1 MEDVDNKKKSKKG
14 KVVGF
19 VVLTLLF
26 VIGFIVGF
34 KIYELNK
41 PYNIYSSLI
50 NSALKSSKF
59 ENHENYKVDFKF
71 NARVEDSELDD
82 TTKEI
87 LNSMNYSGTN
97 FISVKEKYMIA
108 NYTIKNDSNT
118 LLDMNMY
125 YKNGITYL
133 GLGELFDKLIEIPL
147 DEENSKKVND
157 LFLNINSSNIEV
169 ILREIKNAFE
179 DAIKDEKI
187 VKEKTT
193 LDIDGKSVNVVNNKL
208 VIDKSNEE
216 RISKKLSDYLK
227 KSDDFL
233 DNFSKEF
240 GVSKEDIISFLE
252 DDSYT
257 SEEDYKMVINLY
269 TNGFLNNFVSTKI
282 EFIENDEKIVDFEF
296 NKNSIKISDDDMLVF
311 TIKEDEKDKYSIN
324 LKYELDGMSVEL
336 SGTATMSYAQ
346 MSTPF
351 VSNSVSLEELTEE
364 DFVTFGENLS
374 KNEAFI
380 NIIEKYVG
388 PIENIQL

>member
-227 KSDDFL
+227 NSDDFL

-269 TNGFLNNFVSTKI
+269 TNGILNNFVSTKI

-364 DFVTFGENLS
+364 DFATFGENLS

>member
-1 MEDVDNKKKSKKG
+1 MEDVNKKKSKKS
-14 KVVGF
+14 KIVGF
-19 VVLTLLF
+19 VVLALLF

-34 KIYELNK
+34 KIYELSK

-59 ENHENYKVDFKF
+59 ENHENYKVDFNF
-71 NARVEDSELDD
+71 NVKAEDSELDD

-125 YKNGITYL
+125 YKNGIAYL
-133 GLGELFDKLIEIPL
+133 GLGELFDKLIEIPV
-147 DEENSKKVND
+147 DKENSKKVND

-227 KSDDFL
+227 NSDDFL

-269 TNGFLNNFVSTKI
+269 TNGFLNNFVSAKI

-296 NKNSIKISDDDMLVF
+296 SRNGLKISDDMLVF
-311 TIKEDEKDKYSIN
+311 TINEDEKDKYSIN

-336 SGTATMSYAQ
+336 SGTATMSYTQ

-351 VSNSVSLEELTEE
+351 VSDAISLEELTEE

-380 NIIEKYVG
+380 NILEKYVG

>member
-19 VVLTLLF
+19 VVLALLF

-41 PYNIYSSLI
+41 PYNIYSSFI

-179 DAIKDEKI
+179 YAIKDEKI

-227 KSDDFL
+227 NSDDFL

-269 TNGFLNNFVSTKI
+269 TNGILNNFVSTKI

-296 NKNSIKISDDDMLVF
+296 NKNSIKISDDDMFVF

>member
-1 MEDVDNKKKSKKG
+1 MENLNKKKSKKG
-14 KVVGF
+14 KIVGF
-19 VVLTLLF
+19 VVLALLF

-34 KIYELNK
+34 KIYELSK
-41 PYNIYSSLI
+41 PYNIYSSFI

-59 ENHENYKVDFKF
+59 ENHENYKVDFNF
-71 NARVEDSELDD
+71 NVKAEDSELDD

-125 YKNGITYL
+125 YKNGIAYL
-133 GLGELFDKLIEIPL
+133 GLGELFDKLIEIPV

-227 KSDDFL
+227 NSDDFL

-252 DDSYT
+252 DDTYT
-257 SEEDYKMVINLY
+257 SEEDYKVVINLY
-269 TNGFLNNFVSTKI
+269 TNGILNNFVSAKI

-296 NKNSIKISDDDMLVF
+296 NKNGIKISDDMLVF
-311 TIKEDEKDKYSIN
+311 TINEEEQDKYSIN
-324 LKYELDGMSVEL
+324 LKYESDGMSVVL
-336 SGTATMSYAQ
+336 SGTATMSYTQ

-351 VSNSVSLEELTEE
+351 VSDAISLEELTEE

>member
-19 VVLTLLF
+19 VVLALLF

-34 KIYELNK
+34 KIYELSK
-41 PYNIYSSLI
+41 PYNVYSSLI

-125 YKNGITYL
+125 YKNGIAYL

-227 KSDDFL
+227 NSDDFL

-346 MSTPF
+346 MSTPV

>member
-19 VVLTLLF
+19 VVLALLF

-227 KSDDFL
+227 NSDDFL

-269 TNGFLNNFVSTKI
+269 TNGILNNFVSTKI

-296 NKNSIKISDDDMLVF
+296 NKNSIKISDDDMFVF

>member
-1 MEDVDNKKKSKKG
+1 MEDVNKKKSKKG
-14 KVVGF
+14 KIVGF
-19 VVLTLLF
+19 VVLALLF

-34 KIYELNK
+34 KIYELSK

-59 ENHENYKVDFKF
+59 ENHENYKVDFNF
-71 NARVEDSELDD
+71 NVKAEDSELDD

-125 YKNGITYL
+125 YKNGIAYL

-227 KSDDFL
+227 NSDDFL

-257 SEEDYKMVINLY
+257 SEEDYKVVINLY
-269 TNGFLNNFVSTKI
+269 TNGILNNFVSTKI
-282 EFIENDEKIVDFEF
+282 EFIENDEKIVNFEF
-296 NKNSIKISDDDMLVF
+296 NKNSIKISDDMLVF
-311 TIKEDEKDKYSIN
+311 TINEDEKDKYSIN
-324 LKYELDGMSVEL
+324 LKYESDGMSVKL
-336 SGTATMSYAQ
+336 SGTATMSYTQ

-351 VSNSVSLEELTEE
+351 VSDAISLEELTEE

>member
-19 VVLTLLF
+19 VVLALLF

-34 KIYELNK
+34 KIYELSK
-41 PYNIYSSLI
+41 PYNVYSSLI

-227 KSDDFL
+227 NSDDFL

-282 EFIENDEKIVDFEF
+282 EFIENDEKIVNFEF
-296 NKNSIKISDDDMLVF
+296 NKNSIKISDDMLVF

-324 LKYELDGMSVEL
+324 LKYELDGMNVEL

-380 NIIEKYVG
+380 NIIERYVG

>member
-19 VVLTLLF
+19 VVLALLF

-71 NARVEDSELDD
+71 NARVKDSELDD

-227 KSDDFL
+227 NSDDFL

-282 EFIENDEKIVDFEF
+282 EFIENDEKIVNFEF

-324 LKYELDGMSVEL
+324 LKYELDGMNVEL

>member
-1 MEDVDNKKKSKKG
+1 MENLNKKKSKKG
-14 KVVGF
+14 KIVGF
-19 VVLTLLF
+19 VVLALLF

-34 KIYELNK
+34 KIYELSK
-41 PYNIYSSLI
+41 PYNIYSSFI

-59 ENHENYKVDFKF
+59 ENHENYKVDFNF
-71 NARVEDSELDD
+71 NVKAEDSELDD

-125 YKNGITYL
+125 YKNGIAYL
-133 GLGELFDKLIEIPL
+133 GLGELFDKLIEIPV

-227 KSDDFL
+227 NSDDFL

-252 DDSYT
+252 DDTYT
-257 SEEDYKMVINLY
+257 SEEDYKVVINLY
-269 TNGFLNNFVSTKI
+269 TNGILNNFVSAKI

-296 NKNSIKISDDDMLVF
+296 NKNGIKISDDMLVF
-311 TIKEDEKDKYSIN
+311 TINEEEKDKYSIN
-324 LKYELDGMSVEL
+324 LKYESDGMSVEL
-336 SGTATMSYAQ
+336 SGTATMSYTQ

-351 VSNSVSLEELTEE
+351 VSDAISLEELTEE

>member
-1 MEDVDNKKKSKKG
+1 MKDVDNKKKSKKG

-19 VVLTLLF
+19 VVLALLF

-41 PYNIYSSLI
+41 PYNIYSSII

-125 YKNGITYL
+125 YKNGIAYL

-227 KSDDFL
+227 NSDDFL

-269 TNGFLNNFVSTKI
+269 TNGILNNFVSTKI
-282 EFIENDEKIVDFEF
+282 EFIENDEKIVNFEF

-324 LKYELDGMSVEL
+324 LKYELDGMNVEL

>member
-14 KVVGF
+14 KAVGF
-19 VVLTLLF
+19 VVLALLF

-227 KSDDFL
+227 NSDDFL

>member
-41 PYNIYSSLI
+41 PYNIYSSFI

-227 KSDDFL
+227 NSDDFL

-282 EFIENDEKIVDFEF
+282 EFIENDEKIVNFEF
-296 NKNSIKISDDDMLVF
+296 NKNSIKISDDMLVF

>member
-19 VVLTLLF
+19 VVLALLF

-133 GLGELFDKLIEIPL
+133 GLSELFDKLIEIPL

-227 KSDDFL
+227 NSDDFL

-269 TNGFLNNFVSTKI
+269 TNGILNNFVSTKI
-282 EFIENDEKIVDFEF
+282 ELIENDEKIVDFEF
-296 NKNSIKISDDDMLVF
+296 NKNSIKISDADMLVF

-324 LKYELDGMSVEL
+324 LKYELDGMNVEL
-336 SGTATMSYAQ
+336 LGTATMSYAQ

>member
-19 VVLTLLF
+19 GVLALLF
-26 VIGFIVGF
+26 VIGFIAGF

-41 PYNIYSSLI
+41 PYNIYSSII

-59 ENHENYKVDFKF
+59 ENHENYKIDFKF

-227 KSDDFL
+227 NSDDFL

-269 TNGFLNNFVSTKI
+269 TNGILNNFVSTKI
-282 EFIENDEKIVDFEF
+282 EFIENDEKIVNFEF

-324 LKYELDGMSVEL
+324 LKYELDGMNVEL
-336 SGTATMSYAQ
+336 SGIATMSYAQ

>member
-1 MEDVDNKKKSKKG
+1 MENLNKKKSKKG
-14 KVVGF
+14 KIVGF
-19 VVLTLLF
+19 VVLALLF

-34 KIYELNK
+34 KIYELSK

-59 ENHENYKVDFKF
+59 ENHENYKVDFNF
-71 NARVEDSELDD
+71 NVKAEDSELDD

-125 YKNGITYL
+125 YKNGIAYL

-227 KSDDFL
+227 NSDDFL

-269 TNGFLNNFVSTKI
+269 TNGILNNFVSTKI
-282 EFIENDEKIVDFEF
+282 EFIENDEKIVNFEF
-296 NKNSIKISDDDMLVF
+296 NKNSIKISDDMLVF
-311 TIKEDEKDKYSIN
+311 TINEDEKDKYSIN
-324 LKYELDGMSVEL
+324 LKYESDGMSVKL
-336 SGTATMSYAQ
+336 SGTATMSYTQ

-351 VSNSVSLEELTEE
+351 VSDAISLEELTEE

>member
-1 MEDVDNKKKSKKG
+1 MEDVNKKKSKKD
-14 KVVGF
+14 KIVGF
-19 VVLTLLF
+19 IVLALLF

-34 KIYELNK
+34 KIYELSK

-59 ENHENYKVDFKF
+59 ENHENYKVDFNF
-71 NARVEDSELDD
+71 NVKAEDSELDD

-125 YKNGITYL
+125 YKNGIAYL
-133 GLGELFDKLIEIPL
+133 GLGELFDKLIEIPV

-227 KSDDFL
+227 NSDDFL

-252 DDSYT
+252 DDTYT
-257 SEEDYKMVINLY
+257 SEEDYKVVINLY
-269 TNGFLNNFVSTKI
+269 TNGILNNFVSAKI

-296 NKNSIKISDDDMLVF
+296 NKNGIKISDDMLVF
-311 TIKEDEKDKYSIN
+311 TINEEEKDKYSIN
-324 LKYELDGMSVEL
+324 LKYESDGMSVEL
-336 SGTATMSYAQ
+336 SGTATMSYTQ

-351 VSNSVSLEELTEE
+351 VSDAISLEELTEE

>member
-1 MEDVDNKKKSKKG
+1 MEDVNKKKSKKS

-19 VVLTLLF
+19 VVLALLF

-34 KIYELNK
+34 KIYELSK

-227 KSDDFL
+227 NSDDFL

-269 TNGFLNNFVSTKI
+269 TNGILNNFVSTKI

-324 LKYELDGMSVEL
+324 LKYELDGMNVEL

>member
-19 VVLTLLF
+19 VVLALLF

-71 NARVEDSELDD
+71 NARVKDSELDD

-257 SEEDYKMVINLY
+257 SEEEYKMVINLY

-282 EFIENDEKIVDFEF
+282 EFIENDEKIVNFEF
-296 NKNSIKISDDDMLVF
+296 NKNIIKISDDDMLVF

-324 LKYELDGMSVEL
+324 LKYELDGMNVEL
-336 SGTATMSYAQ
+336 LGTATMSYAQ

>member
-1 MEDVDNKKKSKKG
+1 MEDVNKKKSKKS
-14 KVVGF
+14 KIVGF
-19 VVLTLLF
+19 VVLALLF

-34 KIYELNK
+34 KIYELSK

-50 NSALKSSKF
+50 NSALKSSRF
-59 ENHENYKVDFKF
+59 ENHENYKVDFNF
-71 NARVEDSELDD
+71 NVKAEDSELDD

-125 YKNGITYL
+125 YKNGIAYL

-227 KSDDFL
+227 NSDDFL

-269 TNGFLNNFVSTKI
+269 TNGFLNNFVSAKI

-296 NKNSIKISDDDMLVF
+296 NKNGIKISDDMLVF
-311 TIKEDEKDKYSIN
+311 TINEDEKDKYSIN
-324 LKYELDGMSVEL
+324 LKYESDGMSVEL
-336 SGTATMSYAQ
+336 SGTATMSYTQ

-351 VSNSVSLEELTEE
+351 VSDAISLEELTEE

>member
-1 MEDVDNKKKSKKG
+1 MEDVDKKKSKKG
-14 KVVGF
+14 KIVGF
-19 VVLTLLF
+19 VVLALLF

-34 KIYELNK
+34 KIYELSK
-41 PYNIYSSLI
+41 PYNIYSALI

-59 ENHENYKVDFKF
+59 ENHENYKVDFNF
-71 NARVEDSELDD
+71 NVKAEDSELDD

-125 YKNGITYL
+125 YKNGIAYL

-227 KSDDFL
+227 NSDDFL

-252 DDSYT
+252 DDTYT
-257 SEEDYKMVINLY
+257 SEEDYKVVINLY
-269 TNGFLNNFVSTKI
+269 TNGFLNNFVSAKI

-296 NKNSIKISDDDMLVF
+296 SRNGLKISDDMLVF
-311 TIKEDEKDKYSIN
+311 TINEDEKDKYSIN
-324 LKYELDGMSVEL
+324 LKYESDGMSVEL
-336 SGTATMSYAQ
+336 SGTATMSYTQ

-351 VSNSVSLEELTEE
+351 VSDAISLEELTEE

>member
-41 PYNIYSSLI
+41 PYNVYSSLI

-179 DAIKDEKI
+179 NAIKDEKI

-227 KSDDFL
+227 NSDDFL

-269 TNGFLNNFVSTKI
+269 TNGILNNFVSTKI

-324 LKYELDGMSVEL
+324 LKYELDGMNVEL
-336 SGTATMSYAQ
+336 SGTATTSYAQ

-351 VSNSVSLEELTEE
+351 VSNSVSLEDLTEE

>member
-1 MEDVDNKKKSKKG
+1 MENLNKKKSKKG
-14 KVVGF
+14 KIVGF
-19 VVLTLLF
+19 VVLALLF

-34 KIYELNK
+34 KIYELSK

-59 ENHENYKVDFKF
+59 ENHENYKVDFNF
-71 NARVEDSELDD
+71 NVKAEDSELDD

-125 YKNGITYL
+125 YKNGIAYL

-227 KSDDFL
+227 NSDDFL

-269 TNGFLNNFVSTKI
+269 TNGILNNFVSTKI
-282 EFIENDEKIVDFEF
+282 EFIENDEKIVNFEF

-324 LKYELDGMSVEL
+324 LKYELDGMNVEL

>member
-1 MEDVDNKKKSKKG
+1 MKDVDNKKKSKKG

-19 VVLTLLF
+19 VVLALLF

-41 PYNIYSSLI
+41 PYNIYSSII

-227 KSDDFL
+227 NSDDFL

-269 TNGFLNNFVSTKI
+269 TNGILNNFVSTKI

-296 NKNSIKISDDDMLVF
+296 NKNSIKIYDDDMFVF
-311 TIKEDEKDKYSIN
+311 TIKEDKKDKYSIN
-324 LKYELDGMSVEL
+324 LKYELDGMNVEL

>member
-19 VVLTLLF
+19 VVLALLF

-227 KSDDFL
+227 NSDDFL

>member
-19 VVLTLLF
+19 VVLALLF

-71 NARVEDSELDD
+71 NARVKDSELDD

-227 KSDDFL
+227 NSDDFL

-257 SEEDYKMVINLY
+257 SEEEYKMVINLY

-282 EFIENDEKIVDFEF
+282 EFIENDEKIVNFEF

-351 VSNSVSLEELTEE
+351 VSNSISLEELTEE

>member
-1 MEDVDNKKKSKKG
+1 MENVDNKKKSKKG
-14 KVVGF
+14 KIVGF
-19 VVLTLLF
+19 VVLALLF

-34 KIYELNK
+34 KIYELSK
-41 PYNIYSSLI
+41 PYNVYSSLI

-227 KSDDFL
+227 NSDDFL

-282 EFIENDEKIVDFEF
+282 EFIENDEKIVNFEF
-296 NKNSIKISDDDMLVF
+296 NKNIIKISDDDMLVF

-346 MSTPF
+346 MSTPV

>member
-1 MEDVDNKKKSKKG
+1 MKDVDNKKKSKKG

-19 VVLTLLF
+19 VVLALLF

-227 KSDDFL
+227 NSDDFL

-269 TNGFLNNFVSTKI
+269 TNGILNNFVSTKI

-296 NKNSIKISDDDMLVF
+296 NKNSIKISDDDMFVF

-324 LKYELDGMSVEL
+324 LKYELDGMNVEL

>member
-19 VVLTLLF
+19 VVLALLF

-41 PYNIYSSLI
+41 PYNIYSSFI

-227 KSDDFL
+227 NSDDFL

-351 VSNSVSLEELTEE
+351 VSNSVPLEELTEE

>member
-34 KIYELNK
+34 KIYELSK
-41 PYNIYSSLI
+41 PYNVYSSLI

-227 KSDDFL
+227 NSDDFL

-282 EFIENDEKIVDFEF
+282 EFIENDEKIVNFEF
-296 NKNSIKISDDDMLVF
+296 NKNSIKISDDMLVF

-324 LKYELDGMSVEL
+324 LKYELDGMNVEL
-336 SGTATMSYAQ
+336 LGTATMSYAQ

>member
-1 MEDVDNKKKSKKG
+1 MEDVNKKKSKKS

-19 VVLTLLF
+19 VVLALLF

-34 KIYELNK
+34 KIYELSK

-59 ENHENYKVDFKF
+59 ENHENYKVDFNF
-71 NARVEDSELDD
+71 NVKAEDSELDD

-125 YKNGITYL
+125 YKNGIAYL
-133 GLGELFDKLIEIPL
+133 GLGELFDKLIEIPV

-227 KSDDFL
+227 NSDDFL

-252 DDSYT
+252 DDTYT
-257 SEEDYKMVINLY
+257 SEEDYKVVINLY
-269 TNGFLNNFVSTKI
+269 TNGFLNNFVSAKI

-296 NKNSIKISDDDMLVF
+296 NKNGIKISDDMLVF
-311 TIKEDEKDKYSIN
+311 TINEEEKDKYSIN
-324 LKYELDGMSVEL
+324 LKYESDGMSVKL
-336 SGTATMSYAQ
+336 SGTATMSYTQ

-351 VSNSVSLEELTEE
+351 VSDAISLEELTEE

>member
-1 MEDVDNKKKSKKG
+1 M
-14 KVVGF
+14 
-19 VVLTLLF
+19 
-26 VIGFIVGF
+26 
-34 KIYELNK
+34 NK
-41 PYNIYSSLI
+41 PYNIYSSFI

-227 KSDDFL
+227 NSDDFL

>member
-19 VVLTLLF
+19 VVLALLF

-34 KIYELNK
+34 KIYELSK

-227 KSDDFL
+227 NSDDFL

-282 EFIENDEKIVDFEF
+282 EFIENDEKIVNFEF

-324 LKYELDGMSVEL
+324 LKYELDGMNVEL

>member
-1 MEDVDNKKKSKKG
+1 MKDVDNKKKSKKG

-34 KIYELNK
+34 KIYELSK

-227 KSDDFL
+227 NSDDFL

-269 TNGFLNNFVSTKI
+269 TNGILNNFVSTKI
-282 EFIENDEKIVDFEF
+282 EFIENDEKIVNFEF

-324 LKYELDGMSVEL
+324 LKYELDGMNVEL

>member
-19 VVLTLLF
+19 VVLALLF

-59 ENHENYKVDFKF
+59 ENHENYKVDFNF
-71 NARVEDSELDD
+71 NVKAEDSDLDD

-125 YKNGITYL
+125 YKNGIAYL

-227 KSDDFL
+227 NSDDFL

-346 MSTPF
+346 MSTPV

>member
-1 MEDVDNKKKSKKG
+1 MEDVNKKKSKKG
-14 KVVGF
+14 KIVGF
-19 VVLTLLF
+19 VVLALLF
-26 VIGFIVGF
+26 IIGFIVGF
-34 KIYELNK
+34 KIYELSK

-59 ENHENYKVDFKF
+59 ENHENYKVDFNF
-71 NARVEDSELDD
+71 NVKAEDSELDD

-125 YKNGITYL
+125 YKNGIAYL

-227 KSDDFL
+227 NSDDFL

-252 DDSYT
+252 DDTYT
-257 SEEDYKMVINLY
+257 SEEDYKVVINLY
-269 TNGFLNNFVSTKI
+269 TNGILNNFVSAKI

-296 NKNSIKISDDDMLVF
+296 NKNGIKISDDMLEF
-311 TIKEDEKDKYSIN
+311 TINEEEKDKYSIN
-324 LKYELDGMSVEL
+324 LKYESDGMSVKL
-336 SGTATMSYAQ
+336 SGTATMSYTQ

-351 VSNSVSLEELTEE
+351 VSDAISLEELTEE

>member
-1 MEDVDNKKKSKKG
+1 MEDVNKKKSKKG
-14 KVVGF
+14 KIVGF
-19 VVLTLLF
+19 VVLALLF

-34 KIYELNK
+34 KIYELSK

-59 ENHENYKVDFKF
+59 ENHENYKVDFNF
-71 NARVEDSELDD
+71 NVKAEDSELDD

-125 YKNGITYL
+125 YKNGIAYL

-216 RISKKLSDYLK
+216 RISKKLTDYLK
-227 KSDDFL
+227 NSDDFL

-269 TNGFLNNFVSTKI
+269 TNGILNNFVSAKI

-296 NKNSIKISDDDMLVF
+296 NNNSIKISDDDMLVF

-324 LKYELDGMSVEL
+324 LKYELDGMNVEL
-336 SGTATMSYAQ
+336 SGTATMSYTQ

-351 VSNSVSLEELTEE
+351 VSDAISLEDLTEE
-364 DFVTFGENLS
+364 DVVTFGENLS

>member
-87 LNSMNYSGTN
+87 LNTMNYSGTN

-179 DAIKDEKI
+179 DAIKDEII

-227 KSDDFL
+227 NSDDFL

>member
-87 LNSMNYSGTN
+87 LNTMNYSGTN

-227 KSDDFL
+227 NSDDFL

-282 EFIENDEKIVDFEF
+282 EFIENDEKIVNFEF
-296 NKNSIKISDDDMLVF
+296 NKNSIKISDDMLVF

-380 NIIEKYVG
+380 NILEKYVG

>member
-1 MEDVDNKKKSKKG
+1 MEDVNKKKSKKS
-14 KVVGF
+14 KIVGF
-19 VVLTLLF
+19 VVLALLF

-34 KIYELNK
+34 KIYELSK

-59 ENHENYKVDFKF
+59 ENHENYKVDFNF
-71 NARVEDSELDD
+71 NVKAEDSELDD

-125 YKNGITYL
+125 YKNGIAYL
-133 GLGELFDKLIEIPL
+133 GLGELFDKLIEIPV
-147 DEENSKKVND
+147 DKENSKKVND

-227 KSDDFL
+227 NSDDFL

-269 TNGFLNNFVSTKI
+269 TNGFLNNFVSAKI

-296 NKNSIKISDDDMLVF
+296 SRNGLKISDDMLVF
-311 TIKEDEKDKYSIN
+311 TINEDEKDKYSIN

-336 SGTATMSYAQ
+336 SGTATMSYTQ

-351 VSNSVSLEELTEE
+351 VSDAISLEELTEE